1 MRLLYDRV
9 GLKSSRRTPIAD
21 PHPQILKWVP
31 LRLYTLNNA
40 QIATHFSQTPLG
52 TSCLKKPKIYTHP
65 DDVYTTCT
73 HLLMSKSGNKLLLC
87 KRALSHAQL
96 GFQSLM
102 RRLGDTL
109 NPLFQFQT
117 LLIYDDFDD
126 DFYVHTP
133 PPFAFI
139 YAEARLCYGK
149 NVRMGPKILSI
160 GQKIIYTKL
169 KSAIVST

>member
-1 MRLLYDRV
+1 MQTSAKPRPAWL
-9 GLKSSRRTPIAD
+9 PE
-21 PHPQILKWVP
+21 PHAEI
-31 LRLYTLNNA
+31 
-40 QIATHFSQTPLG
+40 I
-52 TSCLKKPKIYTHP
+52 
-65 DDVYTTCT
+65 
-73 HLLMSKSGNKLLLC
+73 
-87 KRALSHAQL
+87 
-96 GFQSLM
+96 
-102 RRLGDTL
+102 GDS
-109 NPLFQFQT
+109 NPLFQVYT